1 MISIKGLPNEL
12 RVSTHKQVGVNWEQS
27 APTKTREG
35 DPALVHLAVIMHYCD
50 ENVCHR
56 LVRPYVQYHGDRSA
70 KLACVMH
77 L

>member
-35 DPALVHLAVIMHYCD
+35 DPALVHLAGGVVEQLAKELED
-50 ENVCHR
+50 DQANDGKQD
-56 LVRPYVQYHGDRSA
+56 VRDD
-70 KLACVMH
+70 
-77 L
+77 